1 MFKIFRFRL
10 YYHQIIR
17 ALVIVSILIRH
28 WRINWMSQS
37 KFFRAFIS
45 KRYKSSGVIHTKE
58 ERIRMIL
65 EELGPTFIKFGQIL
79 ADRPDMVSEKLR
91 SELKKL
97 QTNAKP
103 FSNKIALLLIEN
115 ELGGPTENFFRSID
129 PICIASA
136 SIGQVY
142 KAVLKDGTDVIVKIQ
157 RPGIEPKIQ
166 LDLYLMKFVAGKAIK
181 EYPGLA
187 VVDIVGFVEEFGV
200 TIKQEMDYLTEASNA
215 FRFAEMFRDTP
226 YCKIPKVYMDIST
239 KKILI
244 MEYVGG
250 FKPDQLSEMRA
261 AGIDPKMVAENGTHI
276 LLKMILQHG
285 FFQADPH
292 AGNFF
297 IQENNRMALVD
308 FGMVGILKPAH
319 MNFLANFT
327 LGMASMNAKIVT
339 NSLLTLC
346 EKKFYNERDDLEFA
360 IQDMLNRFG
369 YLPYEKM
376 DFSLMLNQ
384 CIQIMLKHQLKLPSS
399 IYLLLKALATIEKFG
414 YTLDPDI
421 SLPALIRPYAKELV
435 KQKISVKAIATD
447 LYDTV
452 KDYVDLIRDFP
463 GEINEILYRI
473 KEGKIT
479 HDIHV
484 KDSSALVKSA
494 MSFGRIVSLAL
505 IVGFMLSGSIVMTI
519 WGKPEWIGN
528 VMFTTTSVVTVI
540 VLIRLVFRTKF

>member
-10 YYHQIIR
+10 YYHQVIR

-79 ADRPDMVSEKLR
+79 ADRPDMVSDKLR
-91 SELKKL
+91 SELKRL

-103 FSNKIALLLIEN
+103 FSNKVALLLIEN

-166 LDLYLMKFVAGKAIK
+166 LDLYLMKFVAQKAIK

-187 VVDIVGFVEEFGV
+187 VVDIVGFVDEFGV

-250 FKPDQLSEMRA
+250 FKPDQLNEMRA

-308 FGMVGILKPAH
+308 FGMVGVLKPAH

-421 SLPALIRPYAKELV
+421 SLPNLIHPYAKELV

-463 GEINEILYRI
+463 GEINEILYRL

-540 VLIRLVFRTKF
+540 ILIRLVFKTKF